1 MSKKLATAVAT
12 AILSAADT
20 GKLIVSI
27 KGRGAKLDKDIHQA
41 ALSAVDN
48 HAKHGNTSLVN
59 ALLLA
64 MPKSGR
70 ANALMAWMLAMDPKL
85 AKNPAKD
92 AAAPLVHDSKAE
104 GTFDLA
110 KADATPFW
118 EFKVVEGG
126 KPFSFDTYMA
136 SLTKGIDR
144 AMAEAGVTDTQ
155 RAILAKAK
163 AALGASVEPLVPATA
178 E

>member
-1 MSKKLATAVAT
+1 MTKKLASAVAT

-41 ALSAVDN
+41 GLSALAN
-48 HAKHGNTSLVN
+48 HAQHGNTSLVN
-59 ALLLA
+59 ALLVA
-64 MPKSGR
+64 MPKSAR

-92 AAAPLVHDSKAE
+92 ATAPLVHAKDQQGE
-104 GTFDLA
+104 FDA
-110 KADATPFW
+110 SKADATPFW

-126 KPFSFDTYMA
+126 KPFSFDAYMA
-136 SLTKGIDR
+136 SLTKGIER
-144 AMAEAGVTDTQ
+144 AMAEATVTEEQ
-155 RAILAKAK
+155 KAILAKAK
-163 AALGASVEPLVPATA
+163 AALGATAQPAH
-178 E
+178 

>member
-1 MSKKLATAVAT
+1 MTKKLATAVAT

-41 ALSAVDN
+41 ALSAIDN
-48 HAKHGNTSLVN
+48 HAKSGDTSLVN
-59 ALLLA
+59 RLLLA

-85 AKNPAKD
+85 AKNPAKLAD
-92 AAAPLVHDSKAE
+92 APLVHDKLAE
-104 GTFDLA
+104 GAVDLA

-136 SLTKGIDR
+136 SLTKGMER
-144 AMAEAGVTDTQ
+144 AMAEEGVTDAQ
-155 RAILAKAK
+155 RAILAKARE
-163 AALGASVEPLVPATA
+163 ALGIAA
-178 E
+178 

>member
-1 MSKKLATAVAT
+1 MTKKLATAVAT
-12 AILSAADT
+12 AILSAVDT

-27 KGRGAKLDKDIHQA
+27 KGRGAKLDKDVHQA
-41 ALSAVDN
+41 ALSALDN
-48 HAKHGNTSLVN
+48 HAKHGNTSLAN

-92 AAAPLVHDSKAE
+92 AAAPLVHNKDVE
-104 GTFDLA
+104 GAFDLA

-118 EFKVVEGG
+118 EFKTVEGG

-136 SLTKGIDR
+136 SLTKGIDK
-144 AMAEAGVTDTQ
+144 AMAEPGVTDTQ
-155 RAILAKAK
+155 KAILAKARE
-163 AALGASVEPLVPATA
+163 ALGVSA
-178 E
+178 